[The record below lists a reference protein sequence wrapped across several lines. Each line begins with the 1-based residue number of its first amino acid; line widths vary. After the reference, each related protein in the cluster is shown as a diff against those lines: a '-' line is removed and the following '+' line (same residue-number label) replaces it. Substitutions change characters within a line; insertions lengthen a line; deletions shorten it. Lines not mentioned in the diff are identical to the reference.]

1 MSLELRKK
9 IKKIGSDTHLEEEMS
24 RLEDERDRIAD
35 VLRDL
40 GADIRRLKAQIE
52 DGKAVSKTDAGKLMS
67 DVRYWM
73 RASHETEAQIA
84 NVRRKQKGLAGDW
97 ALDLERARDEIG
109 CRMARLRRCCGAGE
123 LPE

>member
-1 MSLELRKK
+1 MIL
-9 IKKIGSDTHLEEEMS
+9 IHLEDDMSQLENEREQIALTLKELGEE
-24 RLEDERDRIAD
+24 
-35 VLRDL
+35 
-40 GADIRRLKAQIE
+40 IRRLKAQIE
-52 DGKAVSKTDAGKLMS
+52 EGEATSKTETGKLMS

-109 CRMARLRRCCGAGE
+109 CRMARLRRCCGAGSV
-123 LPE
+123 PE

>member
-1 MSLELRKK
+1 MILV
-9 IKKIGSDTHLEEEMS
+9 HLEEEMS

-97 ALDLERARDEIG
+97 ALDLERVRDEIG

>member
-1 MSLELRKK
+1 MIL
-9 IKKIGSDTHLEEEMS
+9 IHLEEDMS
-24 RLEDERDRIAD
+24 RLEDEREHIVE
-35 VLRDL
+35 VLKEL
-40 GADIRRLKAQIE
+40 GEEIRRLKAQIE
-52 DGKAVSKTDAGKLMS
+52 EGEATSKTETGKLMS

-109 CRMARLRRCCGAGE
+109 CRMARLRRCCGAGTV
-123 LPE
+123 PE

>member
-1 MSLELRKK
+1 MIL
-9 IKKIGSDTHLEEEMS
+9 IHLEEELS
-24 RLEDERDRIAD
+24 RLENERDDVAA

-40 GADIRRLKAQIE
+40 GEDMRRLKAQVE
-52 DGKAVSKTDAGKLMS
+52 DGEGINRTEAGKLLG
-67 DVRYWM
+67 DVRYWL

-123 LPE
+123 VPD